1 MYVSFQK
8 EHLHRRE
15 RVHAAL
21 RGMGVV
27 EVVIGAAIVTLVLSF
42 SIAAVNQFFIIGK
55 KNADRVAATYLAQE
69 GVEAA
74 RFMRDASWASV
85 ASVPVDTP
93 RYFDITSSAIS
104 ITATPE
110 VIGAFERTVF
120 IRNVYRANAGDDI
133 VPSTSAVGKTLDP
146 ETKLVEV
153 VVSAPVSGIEVTL
166 GAYLMNL
173 WGE

>member
-1 MYVSFQK
+1 MRSLSSKQYPQWRKKVRAV
-8 EHLHRRE
+8 LC
-15 RVHAAL
+15 
-21 RGMGVV
+21 GMGVV

-42 SIAAVNQFFIIGK
+42 SIAAVNHFFIIGK

-74 RFMRDASWASV
+74 RFMRDASWASIETL
-85 ASVPVDTP
+85 PVDTP
-93 RYFDITSSAIS
+93 RYLDITSSAIS

-120 IRNVYRANAGDDI
+120 IHDVYRANAGDDI

-153 VVSAPVSGIEVTL
+153 VVSAPTSGIEVTL
-166 GAYLMNL
+166 GAYLTNL